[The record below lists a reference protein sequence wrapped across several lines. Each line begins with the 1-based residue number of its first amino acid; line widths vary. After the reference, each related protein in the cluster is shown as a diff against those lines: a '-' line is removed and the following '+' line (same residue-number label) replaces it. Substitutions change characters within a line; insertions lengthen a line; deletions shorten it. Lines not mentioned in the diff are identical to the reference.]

1 MELEMAK
8 GIWVATYRAV
18 KDEAKLGEYAKLA
31 APAIS
36 AGGGKFLAR
45 GTAVKAYENGILQ
58 RTVVIE
64 FPSVEAAIATHDGA
78 GYQAALKALDGGA
91 DREIRIVEGID

>member
-1 MELEMAK
+1 MAK
-8 GIWVATYRAV
+8 GIWVATYKAV

-45 GTAVKAYENGILQ
+45 GTAVKAYENGVLQ

-64 FPSVEAAIATHDGA
+64 FPSVAAAIATHDGA
-78 GYQAALKALDGGA
+78 GYQTALKALDGGA
-91 DREIRIVEGID
+91 DREIRIVEGVE

>member
-1 MELEMAK
+1 MAK

-36 AGGGKFLAR
+36 AGGGRFLAR
-45 GTAVKAYENGILQ
+45 GTAVRAYENGVLQ

-78 GYQAALKALDGGA
+78 AYQAALKALDGGA
-91 DREIRIVEGID
+91 DREIRIVEGTD

>member
-1 MELEMAK
+1 MEFEMAK

-45 GTAVKAYENGILQ
+45 GTAVKAYENGIIQ

-64 FPSVEAAIATHDGA
+64 FPSVQAAIATH
-78 GYQAALKALDGGA
+78 DGGA